1 MSMRY
6 RLAGLISSA
15 ADPVNAPKCIASNIK
30 PRFTKWSQQY
40 GGLVSL
46 KRGSSTILILS
57 DRKIVREL
65 LDRKSS
71 LYSRRP
77 FTSVS
82 HNITQGDH
90 MLVMDYSKTWQLMR
104 KLSHQY
110 FMEDVCEKQHVQVQE
125 AEAVQLM
132 RDYLL
137 NPEQHMLHPKRY
149 SNSIINSIGE
159 DKTPSSLCL
168 LSVRSRFCLLTAS

>member
-1 MSMRY
+1 M
-6 RLAGLISSA
+6 
-15 ADPVNAPKCIASNIK
+15 
-30 PRFTKWSQQY
+30 
-40 GGLVSL
+40 SL
-46 KRGSSTILILS
+46 KRGSSTILIVS

-82 HNITQGDH
+82 DIITQGDH

-125 AEAVQLM
+125 AEAAQLM

-137 NPEQHMLHPKRY
+137 YPEQHMLHPKRY

-159 DKTPSSLCL
+159 DIILFSLCD
-168 LSVRSRFCLLTAS
+168 LSFRSRFCLLIPASGARIC

>member
-1 MSMRY
+1 MD
-6 RLAGLISSA
+6 LTPN
-15 ADPVNAPKCIASNIK
+15 D
-30 PRFTKWSQQY
+30 RFTEWSKQY

-46 KRGSSTILILS
+46 KRASSTILIVS
-57 DRKIVREL
+57 DRKIVGEL

-90 MLVMDYSKTWQLMR
+90 MLVMDYCKTWQLLR

-110 FMEDVCEKQHVQVQE
+110 FMEDVCENQHVQAQE

-132 RDYLL
+132 RNYMLY
-137 NPEQHMLHPKRY
+137 PEQHMLHPKRY
-149 SNSIINSIGE
+149 SNSIISSIGE
-159 DKTPSSLCL
+159 DKASSSGCD
-168 LSVRSRFCLLTAS
+168 